1 MPKGIPAPYNAE
13 LAEKICDTI
22 STTDMGLEDVLK
34 RFNKAISPKTW
45 YKWQREVE
53 ECKEMISRARENQGI
68 LLFDRAH
75 KVALNPLL
83 GETVQTKKEGRRI
96 TETIR
101 KKSDNV
107 ERAKLIVWTLMR
119 RAAVLNRNLGERTT
133 LAGDKENPLHVRVDR
148 EELLAKILDN
158 RGNTPPK

>member
-1 MPKGIPAPYNAE
+1 
-13 LAEKICDTI
+13 
-22 STTDMGLEDVLK
+22 MGLEDVLK
-34 RFNKAISPKTW
+34 KFNKAISPKTW

-133 LAGDKENPLHVRVDR
+133 LAGDKENPLHVKVDR
-148 EELLAKILDN
+148 EELLAKLIGN

>member
-1 MPKGIPAPYNAE
+1 MPNGIPAPYNAE
-13 LAEKICDTI
+13 LAEKICDMI

-34 RFNKAISPKTW
+34 KFNKAISPKTW

-119 RAAVLNRNLGERTT
+119 RAAVLNRNLGERKV
-133 LAGDKENPLHVRVDR
+133 LAGDPDNPIQVSVLDS
-148 EELLAKILDN
+148 ILK
-158 RGNTPPK
+158 GE

>member
-13 LAEKICDTI
+13 LAEKICDMI

-34 RFNKAISPKTW
+34 KFNKAISPKTW

>member
-1 MPKGIPAPYNAE
+1 
-13 LAEKICDTI
+13 
-22 STTDMGLEDVLK
+22 
-34 RFNKAISPKTW
+34 
-45 YKWQREVE
+45 
-53 ECKEMISRARENQGI
+53 
-68 LLFDRAH
+68 
-75 KVALNPLL
+75 L

-133 LAGDKENPLHVRVDR
+133 LAGDKENPLHVKVDR
-148 EELLAKILDN
+148 EELLAKLIGN

>member
-13 LAEKICDTI
+13 LAEKICDMI

-34 RFNKAISPKTW
+34 KFNKAISPKTW

-133 LAGDKENPLHVRVDR
+133 LVGDKENPLHVKVDR
-148 EELLAKILDN
+148 EELLAKLIGN
-158 RGNTPPK
+158 RGNTPSK

>member
-1 MPKGIPAPYNAE
+1 MPKGIPAPYDPV

-22 STTDMGLEDVLK
+22 STTDMGLQDVLK

-133 LAGDKENPLHVRVDR
+133 LAGDKENPLHVKVDR
-148 EELLAKILDN
+148 EELLAKLIGN